1 MAYDDDLSSEL
12 IEISEKSVGT
22 GFDQPIDR
30 CYISIEFEDF
40 ISCYYFL
47 LVVCLLNFSENKQW
61 SGAFNWIWCFCDLLI
76 LQL

>member
-1 MAYDDDLSSEL
+1 MMMIYHHNVLKFL
-12 IEISEKSVGT
+12 KKSVGT

-61 SGAFNWIWCFCDLLI
+61 SGAFN
-76 LQL
+76 